1 LEIYFQQSNALLI
14 LVPTV
19 VMVVS
24 LAWFTYWSKSEQSF
38 YTKLQRQVL
47 VTLRSLA
54 LTLVSILILAPVF
67 QLYQNYKKKPLII
80 IATDNSESLSGFQKT
95 YEETVNKVK
104 QGLKDYRLE
113 QWTFGQTAKKNSTP
127 DFTEVQSNYTELF
140 RSIQNTHLPSAVSA
154 MVLVGD
160 GIFNTGTDPVF
171 SSRTVNY
178 PVYTIGIGD
187 TTQQIDAAILK
198 VQHNQTAFLD
208 NYFPIEVDLS
218 FKNLAKQDAELKV
231 LQGNDLVEQR
241 HITID
246 NSDFFQQEQIRLKAE
261 NVGILNYRVELSQF
275 GSEQNLGN
283 NQFDFSI
290 RVINQKQKI
299 LIVSNGASPDN
310 AALIRLISPQKN
322 YKYTLITDDS
332 EKLDAA
338 NFDLIILN
346 GLPDKTGANSLL
358 IQDVQKAKRPTLWI
372 TGMETDYQRLNNFSP
387 GFRFGEVKNIEYAS
401 SVINKDFDFFQL
413 EDFWP
418 EQIEAWPP
426 LQVPFSEIEL
436 NGNWETL
443 AYQSVQQID
452 LARPLIS
459 MGRVEGTK
467 MALISGEGIWKWR
480 IYDFAQNGTNEIFD
494 DLFLKLIDYLIL
506 KPNEDNFN
514 IYYQPAYTEDQEI
527 TLEAELLDANFEPLN
542 NPEVELNI
550 AAEKGDSYKYTFD
563 KIDRN
568 YNLNIGKLPVGNYSL
583 TATVDFAGKQL
594 VENGAFRVDKIQ
606 LEQTNLQANFNT
618 LYQIAQT
625 TGGQFATAS
634 KLEEI
639 FDAFKKDANLESQK
653 FKQMVFKEL
662 IRFKWLAIFII
673 LLLILEWFLRKYWGS
688 Y

>member
-19 VMVVS
+19 VLVVS

-38 YTKLQRQVL
+38 YNRLQRQVM
-47 VTLRSLA
+47 VTLRALA
-54 LTLVSILILAPVF
+54 LALVSILILAPAF
-67 QLYQNYKKKPLII
+67 QLYQTYKKKPLII
-80 IATDNSESLSGFQKT
+80 IATDNSESISGFQKK
-95 YEETVNKVK
+95 YEEAVNNVK
-104 QGLKDYRLE
+104 QELDDYRLE
-113 QWTFGQTAKKNSTP
+113 QWTFGQIVKKNSVP
-127 DFTEVQSNYTELF
+127 DFTEVQSNYTDLF
-140 RSIQNTHLPSAVSA
+140 RTMQNTHLPTSVSA

-160 GIFNTGTDPVF
+160 GIFNSGTDPVF

-208 NYFPIEVDLS
+208 NYFPIEIDLS
-218 FKNLAKQDAELKV
+218 FRNLAKQVAELRV
-231 LQGNDLVEQR
+231 FQGKDLVEQR
-241 HITID
+241 HLMID

-261 NVGILNYRVELSQF
+261 NVGILNYRVELTQF
-275 GSEQNLGN
+275 GGEQNLGN

-310 AALIRLISPQKN
+310 AALIRLINPQKN
-322 YKYTLITDDS
+322 YKYTLITDES
-332 EKLDAA
+332 EKLDVA

-346 GLPDKTGANSLL
+346 GLPDKISANSLL
-358 IQDVQKAKRPTLWI
+358 IQGIQKAKRPTLWI
-372 TGMETDYQRLNNFSP
+372 TGMETDYQRLKNFSP
-387 GFRFGEVKNIEYAS
+387 GFRFGEVQNFEYAS
-401 SVINKDFDFFQL
+401 SAINKDFDFFQL

-418 EQIEAWPP
+418 EQIKTWPP

-467 MALISGEGIWKWR
+467 TALISGEGIWKWR
-480 IYDFAQNGTNEIFD
+480 VYDFVQNGTNEIFD
-494 DLFLKLIDYLIL
+494 NLFLKLIDYLIL

-514 IYYQPAYTEDQEI
+514 IYYQHAYTEDQEV
-527 TLEAELLDANFEPLN
+527 TLDAELLDENYAPMN
-542 NPEVELNI
+542 NPEVELNVMG
-550 AAEKGDSYKYTFD
+550 ENGDSYKYTFD
-563 KIDRN
+563 KTVQN
-568 YNLNIGKLPVGNYSL
+568 YSLNIGKLPAGNYSL
-583 TATVDFAGKQL
+583 TAAVDYAGKQF

-606 LEQTNLQANFNT
+606 LEQTNLQANFNA
-618 LYQIAQT
+618 LYQIAET
-625 TGGQFATAS
+625 TGGQFAPAS

-639 FDAFKKDANLESQK
+639 LDALKKDATLETQK
-653 FKQMVFKEL
+653 FKQLIFKEL
-662 IRFKWLAIFII
+662 ILFKWLAIFII
-673 LLLILEWFLRKYWGS
+673 LLLCLEWFLRKYWGS